1 MDWNFYSKRRNVTLS
16 SFLKGSNSLEE
27 ALLLFENRN
36 IVPPLEEIKNHFA
49 SIAASAAAE
58 DEKVVSVLTEDKIL
72 QIEETAFKLDSDSG
86 SSSKK
91 KTSKSVLK
99 SSADVSEG

>member
-49 SIAASAAAE
+49 SITVSAPAE

-72 QIEETAFKLDSDSG
+72 QIEEAAFKVDSEI
-86 SSSKK
+86 SSKK
-91 KTSKSVLK
+91 KTSKSVSK
-99 SSADVSEG
+99 SPADVSEG